1 MREEILVYQDLM
13 ERTVSLE
20 LPAPKV
26 WQDQQD
32 LPDQLVLQ
40 VLKGP
45 RVNPVLTVHLDQ
57 RVSKEIKDPKGHWD
71 LWDFLVLPDR

>member
-20 LPAPKV
+20 LRALKV

-32 LPDQLVLQ
+32 LLGQLVLQ
-40 VLKGP
+40 VHKDP
-45 RVNPVLTVHLDQ
+45 WVNPVLTVHLDQ
-57 RVSKEIKDPKGHWD
+57 KVSKEIKDLK
-71 LWDFLVLPDR
+71 VR